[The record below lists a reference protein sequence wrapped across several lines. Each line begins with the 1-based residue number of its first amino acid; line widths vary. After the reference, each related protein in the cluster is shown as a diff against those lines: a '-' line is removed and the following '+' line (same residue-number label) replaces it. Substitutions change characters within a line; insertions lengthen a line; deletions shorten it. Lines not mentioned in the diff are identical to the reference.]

1 MKCPSCGND
10 IANDCVFCP
19 NCGNQVCQPVQE
31 NTGIPPVE
39 PVVESTEEALAP
51 PKQTEPGPEEIEET
65 VAAPNPTEAPTAAEE
80 IEHGPYSAGPVYQ
93 AQAQPNP
100 GYQAQAQQPNPGY
113 QAQPLV
119 PVISTVN
126 WLGTLLL
133 WIAVPVV
140 MGIITGLASGFLGA
154 DNVATIIFG
163 ILTYLSFVIF
173 AFVGAFINGINK
185 SKRNFFRAYLWL
197 FLIML
202 VLIVLL
208 VIVFGTIIAAMI
220 PGDIS
225 YLMETL

>member
-39 PVVESTEEALAP
+39 PVAESTEEAPAP
-51 PKQTEPGPEEIEET
+51 PKQTEPGTEEIEET
-65 VAAPNPTEAPTAAEE
+65 VATPNPTEAPTAAEE
-80 IEHGPYSAGPVYQ
+80 IEHGPYSAEPV
-93 AQAQPNP
+93 
-100 GYQAQAQQPNPGY
+100 YQAQAQQPNPGY

-119 PVISTVN
+119 PVISTAN

-173 AFVGAFINGINK
+173 AFVGAFAKGINK
-185 SKRNFFRAYLWL
+185 SKQNFFRSYLWV
-197 FLIML
+197 FLIMF

-208 VIVFGTIIAAMI
+208 LIIFGAILAAMI
-220 PGDIS
+220 PGDLS